1 MWLCVVLSVNVTFGW
16 RVYCL
21 GRPIGRC
28 NWFFYVL
35 TSRLP
40 TTAKGPYFAFDCKL
54 THFAIGGDE
63 GEALLSGSFHFDHG
77 SNRRVPPQWG

>member
-1 MWLCVVLSVNVTFGW
+1 MFIVWEGLSGGV
-16 RVYCL
+16 
-21 GRPIGRC
+21 IGS
-28 NWFFYVL
+28 YVL

-54 THFAIGGDE
+54 THFAIGGNE

-77 SNRRVPPQWG
+77 VEQACSASVE